1 MRKLRRGI
9 RWDKEVRSQVQK
21 LWDIAETQT
30 FRMDCTS
37 YMDYHLSVFHWLMAQ
52 EEEEGVGGGVV
63 DDDEAWANGV
73 EDWNNDLQGLSCDDT
88 ATTLHFEGF
97 FDSVFELVDL
107 WVDSVDAK
115 DYIAFLKQLI
125 DEVTETVEAGSPETL
140 SHPSVGHGEAPMAAQ
155 LAARDGGAGGG
166 GGGGACRAACPLQG
180 RRQEGGGAPL
190 HRVARRRRRCSLAR
204 RARRRRRSLAP
215 TVAEFAPFAAEPPA
229 DRPLTVALMWRCATL
244 ASGKVSAL
252 DLPTFTAAVQTA
264 TKLDMSPKA
273 KALNAL
279 GKTKALNAL
288 PSAPPLRE
296 CTC

>member
-1 MRKLRRGI
+1 MDHNLRA
-9 RWDKEVRSQVQK
+9 KRSEK
-21 LWDIAETQT
+21 
-30 FRMDCTS
+30 
-37 YMDYHLSVFHWLMAQ
+37 HLSVFHWLMAQ
-52 EEEEGVGGGVV
+52 EEEEGGGGGVV

-125 DEVTETVEAGSPETL
+125 DEVTETVEAGSPETGSPTRRSGTEKRRWLHSWPRATAEQEAEVAAALVALRAHCKSGAKKDVARLFTAWHGDADGTL
-140 SHPSVGHGEAPMAAQ
+140 SLAE
-155 LAARDGGAGGG
+155 LAAGA
-166 GGGGACRAACPLQG
+166 
-180 RRQEGGGAPL
+180 
-190 HRVARRRRRCSLAR
+190 
-204 RARRRRRSLAP
+204 RSLAP
-215 TVAEFAPFAAEPPA
+215 AVAEFAPFAAEPPA

-244 ASGKVSAL
+244 ASGKVGAL

-273 KALNAL
+273 KAHSAL
-279 GKTKALNAL
+279 VKTKAIGAL
-288 PSAPPLRE
+288 SAKR
-296 CTC
+296 TATT